1 MRAGSASRGQH
12 QLQFEFEPT
21 GTPGVMQGKGSPG
34 RCGCTW
40 MASSSRKTSSRS
52 PPHRLQPRGLT
63 CGANPG
69 LAVTTDYQAPFR
81 FTGTLHTVT
90 VDLSG
95 DLTTDTE
102 AEMRMAM
109 ARQ

>member
-1 MRAGSASRGQH
+1 MAVRGWPAHRAKRV
-12 QLQFEFEPT
+12 
-21 GTPGVMQGKGSPG
+21 PGHHPI
-34 RCGCTW
+34 
-40 MASSSRKTSSRS
+40 AFN
-52 PPHRLQPRGLT
+52 PRGLT

-90 VDLSG
+90 VDVSG